1 MLTGSFEL
9 PLTRRTLRKKFAT
22 VLVILNIALLCLLA
36 VVAWQSLSTMR
47 HDYLSKAQ
55 TLAANLSDV
64 WRAAEPTQLRQ
75 MQNALMNTTSQ
86 ASADLQAAFIYQNST
101 NASLVW
107 RAKQQLVA
115 ASDADKRVQVRQAE
129 TRLNWTTLQVQVP
142 IILQNGLAGN
152 VRFEVTLRS
161 WYQHLL
167 QLFLFASVI
176 NLVLAM
182 AAAYWLTQQA
192 LQAMSPLMEL
202 TVLAEKVA
210 TMGDYTV
217 RAKPDSEHPL
227 GNLLTY
233 FNLML
238 ARMEAWENDMQSEAS
253 ERREAE
259 SRLSILNNHDSLT
272 KLPNRHYFHRLMIN
286 CVEDALA
293 NQELA
298 ALMFIDIDN
307 FKAVNEELGYD
318 AGDQILAA
326 LAQRL
331 SNVLRSTDN
340 LCRVDGDEFAAIL
353 PQVGNMEIVQQLATR
368 FMDVLQ
374 QTFVVRGQA
383 VYLNACIGIACCPL
397 HAREQRLFLH
407 NADLALKAAK
417 QQGHGHWIIYH
428 PDLARSSLV

>member
-9 PLTRRTLRKKFAT
+9 PLTRKTLRKKFISVI
-22 VLVILNIALLCLLA
+22 VLLNLALLCVLG
-36 VVAWQSLSTMR
+36 VVAWQSMTNLR
-47 HDYLSKAQ
+47 FDYLSKAQ
-55 TLAANLSDV
+55 TLAANLADI
-64 WRAAEPTQLRQ
+64 WRTADATQLRQ

-86 ASADLQAAFIYQNST
+86 SGAELQAAYVYQNSIS
-101 NASLVW
+101 ASLVW
-107 RAKQQLVA
+107 RSKQQLVTA
-115 ASDADKRVQVRQAE
+115 TEQDKRAQVRQAE
-129 TRLNWTTLQVQVP
+129 IHLSWTSLQVQVP
-142 IILQNGLAGN
+142 VVLQNGLAGN
-152 VRFEVTLRS
+152 VRFEVSLRT
-161 WYQHLL
+161 WYLQLL
-167 QLFLFASVI
+167 QIFLFASLI

-210 TMGDYTV
+210 TMGDYSV
-217 RAKPDSEHPL
+217 RAKADSEHPL

-272 KLPNRHYFHRLMIN
+272 KLPNRHYFHRLMSN

-374 QTFVVRGQA
+374 QTFMVRGQA
-383 VYLNACIGIACCPL
+383 VYLNASIGIACCPL

>member
-9 PLTRRTLRKKFAT
+9 PLTRKTLRKKFAT
-22 VLVILNIALLCLLA
+22 ALILLNFALACLLGL
-36 VVAWQSLSTMR
+36 VGWQSLGNLR
-47 HDYLSKAQ
+47 VENLSKAQ
-55 TLAANLSDV
+55 TLAANLADIWQTS
-64 WRAAEPTQLRQ
+64 ETTQLRQ
-75 MQNALMNTTSQ
+75 LQNALMNA
-86 ASADLQAAFIYQNST
+86 ASLAGPDLQTALIYQNSSS
-101 NASLVW
+101 ASLVW

-115 ASDADKRVQVRQAE
+115 ATGQDNRAQVKQPESQLSSRNLA
-129 TRLNWTTLQVQVP
+129 LQVPV
-142 IILQNGLAGN
+142 ILQNRVVGN
-152 VRFEVTLRS
+152 VRFELSLRT
-161 WYQHLL
+161 WYGQLAQLL
-167 QLFLFASVI
+167 LAGLIV
-176 NLVLAM
+176 NLLLATV
-182 AAAYWLTQQA
+182 AAYWLTQQA
-192 LQAMSPLMEL
+192 LQAMMPLMEL

-210 TMGDYTV
+210 TMGDYSL
-217 RAKPDSEHPL
+217 RAKTDSEHPL

-272 KLPNRHYFHRLMIN
+272 KLPNRHYFHRLMSN
-286 CVEDALA
+286 CVEEAMA

-318 AGDQILAA
+318 AGDQVLAA

-374 QTFVVRGQA
+374 QPFMIRGQA
-383 VYLNACIGIACCPL
+383 VYLNASIGIACCPL

-417 QQGHGHWIIYH
+417 QQGQGHWFIYH

>member
-9 PLTRRTLRKKFAT
+9 PLTRKTLRKKFAT
-22 VLVILNIALLCLLA
+22 TLVLLTIALVCMMGLFG
-36 VVAWQSLSTMR
+36 WQSLSNLRTEN
-47 HDYLSKAQ
+47 LSKAQ
-55 TLAANLSDV
+55 TLAANLADI
-64 WRAAEPTQLRQ
+64 WRNSETTQLRQ
-75 MQNALMNTTSQ
+75 LQNALMNASSQ
-86 ASADLQAAFIYQNST
+86 AGADLQAALVYQGT
-101 NASLVW
+101 TQPVMVW
-107 RAKQQLVA
+107 RSKQQLVA
-115 ASDADKRVQVRQAE
+115 ATQADTRPQVKQVE
-129 TRLNWTTLQVQVP
+129 TALSSSGLSLQIPV
-142 IILQNGLAGN
+142 LHQNAVVGN
-152 VRFEVTLRS
+152 VRFELSLRN
-161 WYQHLL
+161 WYK
-167 QLFLFASVI
+167 QLAQFFLVGLII
-176 NLVLAM
+176 NLLLATI
-182 AAAYWLTQQA
+182 AAYWLTQQA
-192 LQAMSPLMEL
+192 LQAMMPLMEL
-202 TVLAEKVA
+202 TVVAEKVA
-210 TMGDYTV
+210 TMGDYSL
-217 RAKPDSEHPL
+217 RAKADSEHPL

-233 FNLML
+233 FNLIL

-272 KLPNRHYFHRLMIN
+272 KLPNRHYFHRLMSN
-286 CVEDALA
+286 CVEEALA

-318 AGDQILAA
+318 AGDQVLAA

-331 SNVLRSTDN
+331 SNVLRSTDS

-374 QTFVVRGQA
+374 QPFTIRGQS
-383 VYLNACIGIACCPL
+383 VYLNASVGIACCPL

-417 QQGHGHWIIYH
+417 QQGTGHWIIYH
-428 PDLARSSLV
+428 PDLSRSTLV